1 MSIVI
6 STNDEITTAEV
17 LAIYRANEW
26 SSADK
31 PEKLMAALRNSET
44 LVTARQ
50 DGTLVGLSNAISDGH
65 LVVYFPHVLVHPDQ
79 QGEGIGKQMM
89 KVLMERYDGFHQKSL
104 VSDFDAV
111 AFYQRLGF
119 TRSGTMVPMWIYD
132 GDDH

>member
-1 MSIVI
+1 MSIAI
-6 STNDEITTAEV
+6 STTDEITTEEV

-44 LVTARQ
+44 LVTARKN
-50 DGTLVGLSNAISDGH
+50 GTLVGLSNAISDGH
-65 LVVYFPHVLVHPDQ
+65 LVVYFPHVLVHPDY
-79 QGEGIGKQMM
+79 QGAGIGKKMM

>member
-6 STNDEITTAEV
+6 STEDQIKLEEV

-31 PEKLMAALRNSET
+31 PEQLMAALRNSET
-44 LVTARQ
+44 LVTARK

-65 LVVYFPHVLVHPDQ
+65 LVVYFPHVLVHPDY
-79 QGEGIGKQMM
+79 QGEGIGKKMM
-89 KVLMERYDGFHQKSL
+89 KVLMKKYDGFHQKSL
-104 VSDFDAV
+104 VSDFEAV

>member
-1 MSIVI
+1 MSIDI
-6 STNDEITTAEV
+6 RTDDDIELDEV

-31 PEKLMAALRNSET
+31 PERLMAALRNSET
-44 LVTARQ
+44 LVTARK
-50 DGTLVGLSNAISDGH
+50 DGVLVGLANAISDGH
-65 LVVYFPHVLVHPDQ
+65 LVVYFPHVLVHPEY
-79 QGEGIGKQMM
+79 QGEGIGKKIM
-89 KVLMERYDGFHQKSL
+89 KVLMEKYEDFHQKSL

-119 TRSGTMVPMWIYD
+119 TRSGTMVPMWIYH